1 MERVLRNRRAAQSSR
16 ERKRQETEALAQ
28 RNKELEE
35 ALLALTQRTAQLE
48 EELRKVKPELGGIS
62 STRDS
67 LTLSQPLFS
76 ATASENGAAKEMS
89 KMSQATLDLLNGLLN
104 TSDRDTPKTVNPA
117 SISPILSPVAEE
129 PALEAIVEEAE
140 PAASQEVPQTV
151 NNSST
156 SRSTQYSAAVLC
168 DLQCQRQVEMSSL
181 FGQAV
186 WQPLNLALNFTATFL
201 SFWTLA
207 MSLRRQQ
214 TFLISIINLVTRTSS
229 SSSSSTPV
237 PSTNTTAQSPTSSP
251 SKTTL
256 RLKLLRK
263 LLTCNRQLARP
274 LQDATLEVLRLKRS
288 RGESPNVVVQGAAGD
303 LIAASPYVRAWEMN
317 NLPSTER
324 LMSLLL
330 AIDLLERRIER
341 SGGISDLKTA
351 RSNRSWDSV
360 DAMLLQN

>member
-1 MERVLRNRRAAQSSR
+1 
-16 ERKRQETEALAQ
+16 
-28 RNKELEE
+28 
-35 ALLALTQRTAQLE
+35 
-48 EELRKVKPELGGIS
+48 
-62 STRDS
+62 
-67 LTLSQPLFS
+67 
-76 ATASENGAAKEMS
+76 
-89 KMSQATLDLLNGLLN
+89 MSQATLDLLNGLLN

-129 PALEAIVEEAE
+129 PALEPIVEEPE
-140 PAASQEVPQTV
+140 PVASQETSQTA
-151 NNSST
+151 NNST
-156 SRSTQYSAAVLC
+156 TRSTQYSAAVLC
-168 DLQCQRQVEMSSL
+168 DLQCQRPVEMSSL

-229 SSSSSTPV
+229 SSISSTPA
-237 PSTNTTAQSPTSSP
+237 PFTNTTAQSPTSSP

-330 AIDLLERRIER
+330 AIDLLERRIE
-341 SGGISDLKTA
+341 SVGGICDLKTA
-351 RSNRSWDSV
+351 RSNRSWDTV
-360 DAMLLQN
+360 DTMLLQN